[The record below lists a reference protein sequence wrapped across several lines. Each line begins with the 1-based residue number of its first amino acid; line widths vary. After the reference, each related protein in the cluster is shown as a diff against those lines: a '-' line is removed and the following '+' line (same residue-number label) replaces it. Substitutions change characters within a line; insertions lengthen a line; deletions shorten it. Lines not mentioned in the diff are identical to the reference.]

1 VLADQEIRRAMAAGE
16 LSIDPFEE
24 NGLQA
29 ASYDLRVGRGAY
41 LSSAREMIDVTEK
54 GLVAIDPG
62 DFAVVE
68 TLEKVSFGDRM
79 AALLGLRSEY
89 ARQGLLML
97 SGPQIDPGFR
107 GVLVVR
113 FVNLSPK
120 PIALAYEAPFLSA
133 QLFRL
138 AVPAKTPYRGSRQ
151 DQSGI
156 DARDIQELT
165 QTEDLTLGE
174 MMKTLNTLAVN
185 VSDLRVSVGRLEGS
199 VGKLT
204 WVIPAIIAAGIAII
218 AITVGLE

>member
-1 VLADQEIRRAMAAGE
+1 VLADQEIRHAMDAGE
-16 LSIDPFEE
+16 LSIEPFGEDC
-24 NGLQA
+24 LQS

-41 LSSAREMIDVTEK
+41 LSSAREMVDVSEK

-68 TLEKVSFGDRM
+68 TLEKVAFGDRV

-138 AVPAKTPYRGSRQ
+138 AVPVKTPYSGSRQ
-151 DQSGI
+151 DQTGI
-156 DARDIQELT
+156 DPRDIQELT
-165 QTEDLTLGE
+165 QTEGLTLGE

-185 VSDLRVSVGRLEGS
+185 VSDLRTSVGRLEGS

-204 WVIPAIIAAGIAII
+204 WVIPVIIGAGIAII
-218 AITVGLE
+218 AIIVGLK